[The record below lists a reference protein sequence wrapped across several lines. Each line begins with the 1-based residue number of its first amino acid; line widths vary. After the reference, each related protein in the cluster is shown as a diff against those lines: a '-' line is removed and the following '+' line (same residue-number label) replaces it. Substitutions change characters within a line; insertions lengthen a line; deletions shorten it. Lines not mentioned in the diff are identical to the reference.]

1 MTWAIPAAYALL
13 LVLLVYRHATRR
25 PRLSAYAPQLEGP
38 LVSVIIP
45 ARDEAANIESC
56 IRTAAATSYE
66 AVEVIVVD
74 DRSTDGT
81 GEIVERLV
89 STPETPGRV
98 RLVRGAELPPVGGWF
113 GKQWALVQGY
123 RAARGELLLFLD
135 ADTRQHPELLPRAV
149 RALQVERV
157 DLLSV
162 LSRQEM
168 VSFWERLVQPHV
180 FFALAA
186 RVGDLER
193 VNRTRVEWDAIANGQ
208 FILTTRAAYELV
220 GTHEAV
226 RNCVVDDMALA
237 QTFIRHHRDIFLTH
251 AEEFMVTRMYRS
263 LAGIFEGWTKNLA
276 TGIPLAFPPIPWLR
290 TLAPYVMSLPAL
302 VWIGPP
308 ILWALS
314 GWAWG
319 WAALTTA
326 ISLLIWLMVYRVA
339 GAPLRYA
346 LLYPLGAAT
355 VAYIMIRSAL
365 RGSRRIEWRGRTYH
379 SV

>member
-13 LVLLVYRHATRR
+13 LLLLVYRYATRR
-25 PRLSAYAPQLEGP
+25 PRLSAYAPQVSGP

-45 ARDEAANIESC
+45 ARDEAANIEACVRSAVA
-56 IRTAAATSYE
+56 TAYE

-81 GEIVERLV
+81 PEVVERLAAA
-89 STPETPGRV
+89 TEARGRAH
-98 RLVRGAELPPVGGWF
+98 LVRGRELPEGWF
-113 GKQWALVQGY
+113 GKQWAMVQGY
-123 RAARGELLLFLD
+123 RAARGDLLLFMD
-135 ADTRQHPELLPRAV
+135 ADTWQHPELLPRAV
-149 RALQVERV
+149 RALEVERV

-186 RVGDLER
+186 RVGDLRR
-193 VNRTRVEWDAIANGQ
+193 VNRTRVEWDAVASGQ
-208 FILTTRAAYELV
+208 FILTTRRAYEAV

-226 RNCVVDDMALA
+226 KKSVVDDMALA
-237 QTFIRHHRDIFLTH
+237 QTFTRHHLDIFLTH
-251 AEEFMVTRMYRS
+251 AEEYMTTRMYRS
-263 LAGIFEGWTKNLA
+263 LAGILEGWTKNLA
-276 TGIPLAFPPIPWLR
+276 TGVPLAFPPIPLLR
-290 TLAPYVMSLPAL
+290 RLAPYVMWLPAF
-302 VWIGPP
+302 VWIAPP
-308 ILWALS
+308 VLWALY
-314 GWAWG
+314 GWV
-319 WAALTTA
+319 WAAWTTA
-326 ISLLIWLMVYRVA
+326 ISLLIWLMVYRVS

-365 RGSRRIEWRGRTYH
+365 RGSRRIEWRGRSYH
-379 SV
+379 SD

>member
-13 LVLLVYRHATRR
+13 LLLLVYRYATRR
-25 PRLSAYAPQLEGP
+25 PRLSAYAPQVSGP

-45 ARDEAANIESC
+45 ARDEAANIEACVRSAVA
-56 IRTAAATSYE
+56 TAYE

-81 GEIVERLV
+81 PEVVERLAAA
-89 STPETPGRV
+89 TEARGRAH
-98 RLVRGAELPPVGGWF
+98 LVRGRELPEGWF
-113 GKQWALVQGY
+113 GKQWAMVQGY
-123 RAARGELLLFLD
+123 RAARGDLLLFMD
-135 ADTRQHPELLPRAV
+135 ADTWQHPELLPRAV
-149 RALQVERV
+149 RALEVERV

-186 RVGDLER
+186 RVGDLRR
-193 VNRTRVEWDAIANGQ
+193 VNRTRVEWDAVASGQ
-208 FILTTRAAYELV
+208 FILTTRRAYEAV

-226 RNCVVDDMALA
+226 KKSVVDDMALA
-237 QTFIRHHRDIFLTH
+237 QTFTRHNLDIFLTH
-251 AEEFMVTRMYRS
+251 AEEYMTTRMYRS
-263 LAGIFEGWTKNLA
+263 LAGILEGWTKNLA
-276 TGIPLAFPPIPWLR
+276 TGVPLAFPPIPLLR
-290 TLAPYVMSLPAL
+290 RLAPYVMWLPAF
-302 VWIGPP
+302 VWIAPP
-308 ILWALS
+308 VLWALY
-314 GWAWG
+314 GWV
-319 WAALTTA
+319 WAAWTTA
-326 ISLLIWLMVYRVA
+326 ISLLIWLMVYRVS

-365 RGSRRIEWRGRTYH
+365 RGSRRIEWRGRSYH
-379 SV
+379 SD

>member
-13 LVLLVYRHATRR
+13 LLLLVYRYATRR
-25 PRLSAYAPQLEGP
+25 PRLSAYAPQVSGP

-45 ARDEAANIESC
+45 ARDEAANIEACVRSAVA
-56 IRTAAATSYE
+56 TAYE

-81 GEIVERLV
+81 PEVVERLAAA
-89 STPETPGRV
+89 TEARGRAH
-98 RLVRGAELPPVGGWF
+98 LVRGRELPEGWF
-113 GKQWALVQGY
+113 GKQWAMVQGY
-123 RAARGELLLFLD
+123 RAARGDLLLFMD
-135 ADTRQHPELLPRAV
+135 ADTWQHPELLPRAV
-149 RALQVERV
+149 WALEVERV

-186 RVGDLER
+186 RVGDLRR
-193 VNRTRVEWDAIANGQ
+193 VNRTRVEWDAVASGQ
-208 FILTTRAAYELV
+208 FILTTRRAYEAV

-226 RNCVVDDMALA
+226 KKSVVDDMALA
-237 QTFIRHHRDIFLTH
+237 QTFTRHHLDIFLTH
-251 AEEFMVTRMYRS
+251 AEEYMTTRMYRS
-263 LAGIFEGWTKNLA
+263 LAGILEGWTKNLA
-276 TGIPLAFPPIPWLR
+276 TGVPLAFPPIPLLR
-290 TLAPYVMSLPAL
+290 RLAPYVMWLPAF
-302 VWIGPP
+302 VWIAPP
-308 ILWALS
+308 VLWALY
-314 GWAWG
+314 GWV
-319 WAALTTA
+319 WAAWTTA
-326 ISLLIWLMVYRVA
+326 ISLLIWLMVYRVS

-365 RGSRRIEWRGRTYH
+365 RGSRRIEWRGRSYH
-379 SV
+379 SD

>member
-1 MTWAIPAAYALL
+1 MMWTIPAAYALFL
-13 LVLLVYRHATRR
+13 MLLVYRHATRH
-25 PRLSAYAPQLEGP
+25 PRLSAYAPQTAGS

-45 ARDEAANIESC
+45 ARNEAVNIEECVRSVL
-56 IRTAAATSYE
+56 ATDYR

-81 GEIVERLV
+81 ADIVERLI
-89 STPETPGRV
+89 EA
-98 RLVRGAELPPVGGWF
+98 RLVRGAELPAGWF

-123 RAARGELLLFLD
+123 RAARGDLLLFMD
-135 ADTRQHPELLPRAV
+135 ADARQHAELLPRAV
-149 RALQVERV
+149 RALEEEHV

-162 LSRQEM
+162 LPRQEM

-186 RVGDLER
+186 RVGDLRR
-193 VNRTRVEWDAIANGQ
+193 VNRTRVEWDGIANGQ
-208 FILTTRAAYELV
+208 FILTTRTAYEAV

-226 RNCVVDDMALA
+226 RNSVVDDMALA
-237 QTFIRHHRDIFLTH
+237 QTFIRHRRDIFLTH
-251 AEEFMVTRMYRS
+251 AEEYMSTRMYRS
-263 LAGIFEGWTKNLA
+263 LAGILEGWTKNLA
-276 TGIPLAFPPIPWLR
+276 SGIPLAFPPVPVLR
-290 TLAPYVMSLPAL
+290 RLAPYVMWLPAL
-302 VWIGPP
+302 CWIAPP
-308 ILWALS
+308 VLWALF
-314 GWAWG
+314 GWAW
-319 WAALTTA
+319 AAWTA
-326 ISLLIWLMVYRVA
+326 GISLLIWLMVCRVS

-365 RGSRRIEWRGRTYH
+365 RGSRRIEWRGRSYH

>member
-13 LVLLVYRHATRR
+13 LVLLVYRYATRR
-25 PRLSAYAPQLEGP
+25 PRLRAYAPQVSGP

-45 ARDEAANIESC
+45 ARDEGLNIEACVRSAVA
-56 IRTAAATSYE
+56 TAYR

-81 GEIVERLV
+81 PELVERLAGAA
-89 STPETPGRV
+89 EGRGRA
-98 RLVRGAELPPVGGWF
+98 RLVRGRELPEGWF
-113 GKQWALVQGY
+113 GKQWAMVQGY
-123 RAARGELLLFLD
+123 RAARGELLLFMD
-135 ADTRQHPELLPRAV
+135 ADTWQHPELLPRAV
-149 RALQVERV
+149 RALEVERV

-186 RVGDLER
+186 RVGDLRR
-193 VNRTRVEWDAIANGQ
+193 VNRTRVEWDAVASGQ
-208 FILTTRAAYELV
+208 FILTTRAAYEAV

-226 RNCVVDDMALA
+226 KNSVVDDMALA
-237 QTFIRHHRDIFLTH
+237 QTFTRHHLDIFLTH
-251 AEEFMVTRMYRS
+251 AEEYMTTRMYRS
-263 LAGIFEGWTKNLA
+263 LAGILEGWTKNLA
-276 TGIPLAFPPIPWLR
+276 TGVPLAFPPIPLLR
-290 TLAPYVMSLPAL
+290 RLAPYVMWLPAF
-302 VWIGPP
+302 VWIAPP
-308 ILWALS
+308 VLWALT
-314 GWAWG
+314 GWAW
-319 WAALTTA
+319 AAWTTA
-326 ISLLIWLMVYRVA
+326 ISLLIWLMVNRVS

-365 RGSRRIEWRGRTYH
+365 RGSRRIEWRGRSYH
-379 SV
+379 SD